1 MASGDDTARLLVSI
15 EATTKKFE
23 KQLAAIAKTA
33 GDTAGGIENKFKKAN
48 DNVAGSFDSGGKRVV
63 QSLGAQRAAVSNL
76 SFQLNDIAM
85 GLASGTS
92 PFTIMVQQGSQVSQ
106 ALQGSGGLLGAL
118 KTVGGAFA
126 QMVNPVSLASFALIG
141 LTGAAVQYLTTLKSD
156 VPDAEKILKAHAELI
171 KSFDDAWGIA
181 KKGAEDYSDSV
192 KKIELQK
199 LRDEFGSLQKAIQAA
214 GKDLSSDIL
223 SVPVSEFGG
232 ATQTVL
238 DFQHAL
244 SLLQQDVPDFRGF
257 SLEMAKIEG
266 MTGIPDNIRELAKQV
281 RLSAQESIP
290 LQEAIEGTQKRLKDV
305 YLTGQQAKDAFA
317 ALTASAI
324 GLGANGGSAISDVA
338 NKIKTELI
346 PAMGKA
352 LEQVGE
358 YAKNLNG
365 LQDQIN
371 KSGPLGRLSPLYS
384 GGGKF
389 MNSMEASNFD
399 FNESQLDE
407 VGKSAAAKLIRSFEG
422 FITNAKWDTNAFRVG
437 FGSDTATRANG
448 VIEKVTKDTVVTLDE
463 AQRDLS
469 RRIMEFQDGI
479 QKAIGIETWKS
490 LSDGQQAALTSIAYN
505 YGSLPDSIVKAIQ
518 DGGGPEKVAKAIAAL
533 TSNPGRRKEEAQTY
547 LSGTGISLSDA
558 GIVSSNKKTPDQI
571 FQGDVAE
578 IQKRIDVLNAEYAAQ
593 AKLNPLITDYGFA
606 VEKAKIQQQLLSEA
620 QKAGVT
626 VTPELAASIDA
637 LATNYAKASS
647 ASEGLKVS
655 QERLRKSAEEFRDL
669 GRDVVGGF
677 ISDLRSG
684 KSAAEALAGALDKVV
699 DKLIDVGLNAVFGT
713 GGGGG
718 LLGGL
723 FGGGGGGAG
732 GLLGGMLIPGI
743 LHSGGVAGSD
753 GYGHGRSV
761 SPSVFGGAKRYHKGG
776 VAGLQPGEVPAIL
789 QRGEVVLP
797 RGTKM
802 GGQSGVHVTVGVD
815 VDGSGNL
822 MPFVKTVSQQTV
834 TEASPRIV
842 SAATQQVVPTMAKY
856 QNNTAGGDYRNS

>member
-33 GDTAGGIENKFKKAN
+33 GDTAGSIENKFKKAN

-63 QSLGAQRAAVSNL
+63 QSLGAQRAAISNL

-156 VPDAEKILKAHAELI
+156 VPDADKILKAHAELI

-181 KKGAEDYSDSV
+181 EKGV
-192 KKIELQK
+192 KKYSESVQKVELQK

-214 GKDLSSDIL
+214 GKDLSSEIL
-223 SVPVSEFGG
+223 SVPASEFGG

-244 SLLQQDVPDFRGF
+244 SLLSQDVPDFRQF
-257 SLEMAKIEG
+257 SIEMAKIEG

-358 YAKNLNG
+358 YAKNLNS

-384 GGGKF
+384 GGGRF
-389 MNSMEASNFD
+389 MNGMEASNFD
-399 FNESQLDE
+399 FNEAQLDE

-422 FITNAKWDTNAFRVG
+422 FITNAKWDVNAFRVG

-469 RRIMEFQDGI
+469 RRIVEFQDGI

-490 LSDGQQAALTSIAYN
+490 LSEGQQAALTSIAYN

-533 TSNPGRRKEEAQTY
+533 TANPGRRKEEAQSY

-558 GIVSSNKKTPDQI
+558 GIVSSNKKTPDQL
-571 FQGDVAE
+571 FQGDIAE
-578 IQKRIDVLNAEYAAQ
+578 VQKRIDVLNAEYAAQ
-593 AKLNPLITDYGFA
+593 AKLNPLINDYGFA

-626 VTPELAASIDA
+626 VTPELAASIEA

-647 ASEGLKVS
+647 ASEGLKTS

-699 DKLIDVGLNAVFGT
+699 DKLIDVGLNAIFGT
-713 GGGGG
+713 GGGGGLFGGGGG

-723 FGGGGGGAG
+723 I
-732 GLLGGMLIPGI
+732 IPGI

-797 RGTKM
+797 RGAKM
-802 GGQSGVHVTVGVD
+802 GSGQSGVHVTVGVD

-822 MPFVKTVSQQTV
+822 MPFVKSVSEKTV
-834 TEASPRIV
+834 TEASPKIV
-842 SAATQQVVPTMAKY
+842 NAANQQVVPTMAKY